1 MGSVFATRGAAKV
14 GYTRD
19 GCSVIPSVYYVSAR
33 SNRSSLIVGHQV
45 EIMSVAVLGT
55 MIEDAALVPKLIE
68 RRITPAITQ
77 VVEIRREIK
86 CLSNI

>member
-1 MGSVFATRGAAKV
+1 M
-14 GYTRD
+14 
-19 GCSVIPSVYYVSAR
+19 YVSER
-33 SNRSSLIVGHQV
+33 SDRSLVTGYRQV

-77 VVEIRREIK
+77 VGG
-86 CLSNI
+86 